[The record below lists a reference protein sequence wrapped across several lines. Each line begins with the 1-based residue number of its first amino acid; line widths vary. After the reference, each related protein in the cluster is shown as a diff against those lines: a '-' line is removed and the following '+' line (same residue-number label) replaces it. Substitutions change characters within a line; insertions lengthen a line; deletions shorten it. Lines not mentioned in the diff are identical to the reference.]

1 MAKTNFNK
9 FPNAIIRERNYG
21 KSNLIYYVDNKKA
34 LTDPNIPRKDYV
46 DTVANMSKLN
56 RNIKP
61 DKKITRFGAENVA
74 NNEFKAMHP
83 VTYQGYKTG
92 IVNNRLPL
100 SFIPAEIKSYNI
112 NAGGVS
118 YNEGAGEV
126 AEQENRG
133 EPPPPKLHT
142 QWEAPKRT
150 IATQWRPNPF
160 PIEINKN
167 VKIR

>member
-1 MAKTNFNK
+1 V
-9 FPNAIIRERNYG
+9 NAIVRERNYG

-34 LTDPNIPRKDYV
+34 LTDPKIPTNDYIN
-46 DTVANMSKLN
+46 TVANTSKMN
-56 RNIKP
+56 RKIKP
-61 DKKITRFGAENVA
+61 DKKNTRFGAQSVA

-92 IVNNRLPL
+92 NVNNRLPL
-100 SFIPAEIKSYNI
+100 SFIPAELKKYNV
-112 NAGGVS
+112 NAGGVA

-126 AEQENRG
+126 AEQENRD
-133 EPPPPKLHT
+133 EPPPAKLHT
-142 QWEAPKRT
+142 QWQSPKRT